1 MIPKVQIRVWYVLI
15 FAFVVVWCPIVAS
28 AQAEF
33 PSTDAFVKSVV
44 KEKSDVSV
52 EAKGDLNGD
61 GLADWAGVV
70 RREKGD
76 FQSTYQLYVL
86 LQLTGGSYRVAE
98 TSTEAEIPGMGCC
111 WVEDL
116 RIARSSIFV
125 QNNAKTAATMEAA
138 THQFKLQRGQW
149 RLIGVRIYY
158 IDHSTDIST
167 DTDVNLLTGLVI
179 EKKQKGERR
188 PTTTRRTKKFALRLL
203 KDFDFLNGFGI
214 DELGALPYESMP
226 QRSTNRT
233 QKVL

>member
-1 MIPKVQIRVWYVLI
+1 MIPKRRNSRSTVLI
-15 FAFVVVWCPIVAS
+15 LCTLVLLWRPIAAK
-28 AQAEF
+28 AQTEF
-33 PSTDAFVKSVV
+33 PSSDAFVKSIL
-44 KEKSDVSV
+44 KGKSDLST

-76 FQSTYQLYVL
+76 FLSTYQVYVL
-86 LQLTGGSYRVAE
+86 LRQPNGGYRVAE

-116 RIARSSIFV
+116 RIARSSIYI

-138 THQFKLQRGQW
+138 THQFKLYQGQW

-158 IDHSTDIST
+158 IDHSSNTTT

-179 EKKQKGERR
+179 EKKQRGERR
-188 PTTTRRTKKFALRLL
+188 PTTTRRSKKFALRLL

-214 DELGALPYESMP
+214 DELGE
-226 QRSTNRT
+226 
-233 QKVL
+233 KF

>member
-1 MIPKVQIRVWYVLI
+1 MIPKRRDSRSVYVLI
-15 FAFVVVWCPIVAS
+15 LFTLVVLCCPIAAT
-28 AQAEF
+28 AQSEF
-33 PSTDAFVKSVV
+33 PTTDAFLKSILTG
-44 KEKSDVSV
+44 KSELSL

-76 FQSTYQLYVL
+76 SASTYQLYVL
-86 LQLTGGSYRVAE
+86 LQQTQGGYRIAE
-98 TSTEAEIPGMGCC
+98 TSTEASIPGMGCC

-116 RIARSSIFV
+116 RIARSSIYI

-138 THQFKLQRGQW
+138 THQFKLYKGQW

-158 IDHSTDIST
+158 IDHSSDSST

-188 PTTTRRTKKFALRLL
+188 PAITRRSKKFPLRLL

-214 DELGALPYESMP
+214 EELGEQL
-226 QRSTNRT
+226 
-233 QKVL
+233 

>member
-1 MIPKVQIRVWYVLI
+1 MIPHSQTKLVLSALAVLCWAI
-15 FAFVVVWCPIVAS
+15 NAP

-33 PSTDAFVKSVV
+33 PSTDAFLKSTL
-44 KEKSDVSV
+44 KEKSSLSV

-61 GLADWAGVV
+61 GRADWSGVV

-76 FQSTYQLYVL
+76 FLSTYQLFVL
-86 LQLTGGSYRVAE
+86 VQLPGGGYRVAE

-116 RIARSSIFV
+116 RIGRSSIYI

-138 THQFKLQRGQW
+138 THQFKLHHGQW

-158 IDHSTDIST
+158 IDHSSNTST
-167 DTDVNLLTGLVI
+167 ETDVNLLTGLVI

-188 PTTTRRTKKFALRLL
+188 PTITRRSKKFALRLL

-214 DELGALPYESMP
+214 DELGE
-226 QRSTNRT
+226 QF
-233 QKVL
+233 